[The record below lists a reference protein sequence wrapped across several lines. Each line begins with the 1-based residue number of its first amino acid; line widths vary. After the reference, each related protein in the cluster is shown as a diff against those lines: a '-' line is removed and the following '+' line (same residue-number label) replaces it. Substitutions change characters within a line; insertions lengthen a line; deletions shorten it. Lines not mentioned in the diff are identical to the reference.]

1 MLFGTNV
8 VAIVLG
14 AAVHFFAAGIR
25 GRREGS
31 GLWPRRFI
39 IVLALACAGLAV
51 PLTSILLGKV
61 TTPRALERSLA
72 EVAEQSDY
80 RLLKL
85 RRSRSAGA
93 PLVEI
98 ELAGREPPSES
109 LVDALKARAEERM
122 DRAIRLRVRTILETR
137 RAQ

>member
-1 MLFGTNV
+1 M
-8 VAIVLG
+8 
-14 AAVHFFAAGIR
+14 
-25 GRREGS
+25 
-31 GLWPRRFI
+31 
-39 IVLALACAGLAV
+39 